1 MIEAYKNFFRGF
13 ADFSGRSTRP
23 DFWWVWIMNTILS
36 IPLYITYFQAV
47 FTEEEVADP
56 IASVGI
62 LSFYII
68 FYLVIF
74 LPSIALRVRRLRDA
88 GFHWAFIFLRFAPM
102 GGIALLI
109 LHAMPTK
116 ETEVVNYSEPQAV
129 NVEEVIEVT
138 PFEDSAKN

>member
-1 MIEAYKNFFRGF
+1 MKPIKISLEGLRTFQ
-13 ADFSGRSTRP
+13 DVSTRP

-68 FYLVIF
+68 FLSSDI
-74 LPSIALRVRRLRDA
+74 
-88 GFHWAFIFLRFAPM
+88 H
-102 GGIALLI
+102 
-109 LHAMPTK
+109 
-116 ETEVVNYSEPQAV
+116 TEYRSKSSSF
-129 NVEEVIEVT
+129 T
-138 PFEDSAKN
+138 